1 MFCQSTSAK
10 RNIEGRLSE
19 ICVGCRNYCC
29 AAVESCSRKFVDVEN
44 VAVKR
49 RCRTCRVLDEG
60 DVILGRIQGYFLR
73 QRRESRGCIIP
84 RPIPRPNEF
93 EDVSNQHT
101 RPSDADNPTTHDE
114 QSGARVPTMRL
125 YLIDLG
131 PLELLKALSPLV

>member
-1 MFCQSTSAK
+1 M
-10 RNIEGRLSE
+10 G
-19 ICVGCRNYCC
+19 
-29 AAVESCSRKFVDVEN
+29 VEN

-60 DVILGRIQGYFLR
+60 DVILGRIQRYVLR
-73 QRRESRGCIIP
+73 QRRESRVCIIP
-84 RPIPRPNEF
+84 RPNES

-114 QSGARVPTMRL
+114 QSSARVPTMRL